1 MKPTTDLML
10 DNVGSPLPADN
21 SENGADIARIRWH
34 LDDACRRLAAG
45 DATLALI
52 AVQDADELLADLEG
66 LAA

>member
-1 MKPTTDLML
+1 MPRGVDFK
-10 DNVGSPLPADN
+10 VPL
-21 SENGADIARIRWH
+21 ADIARIRWH

-52 AVQDADELLADLEG
+52 AVQDADELLADLEA